1 MPGLGDPAMQES
13 YLNRSDSAR
22 RRRVTAFAL
31 TVLAHIL
38 IVYVLLHLAPRLTPR
53 ALERTL
59 STFQVTPPPPPP
71 PVAQAITEK
80 PTPKTTGGSQARAK
94 DPVPKAPA
102 PPAAQAPVSPLGLL
116 PGGMALF
123 DAADIGKLPQH
134 PEDRETGG
142 AGDGAG
148 KGKDSASVYGP
159 GEGPGGERLY
169 DVDWVRQPT
178 DAELSP
184 FLPAT
189 VPPGSWAIIACRM
202 VENYR
207 VENCRSL
214 AESPPGSGIARG
226 LRLASWQFRVFPPR
240 VGSKKIIGGWVRIRM
255 DFTKAAKR

>member
-1 MPGLGDPAMQES
+1 MRES
-13 YLNRSDSAR
+13 YLSRSDSTR
-22 RRRVTAFAL
+22 RRRTGALAL
-31 TVLAHIL
+31 TLLAHVLIIL
-38 IVYVLLHLAPRLTPR
+38 VLLNLSPSLTPR
-53 ALERTL
+53 VIERTL

-71 PVAQAITEK
+71 SLAQAITET

-94 DPVPKAPA
+94 NPVPKAPA
-102 PPAAQAPVSPLGLL
+102 PPAAQAPVALTGLL
-116 PGGMALF
+116 PGGMELF

-142 AGDGAG
+142 AGEGAG
-148 KGKDSASVYGP
+148 KGKNSASVYGP

-169 DVDWVRQPT
+169 DVDWVKRPT

-214 AESPPGSGIARG
+214 GESPPGSGLSRG

-255 DFTKAAKR
+255 DFTRSAAR

>member
-1 MPGLGDPAMQES
+1 MHES
-13 YLNRSDSAR
+13 YLNRSDSTR
-22 RRRVTAFAL
+22 RRRSAAFVL

-38 IVYVLLHLAPRLTPR
+38 IIWVLLNLSPSLTPR
-53 ALERTL
+53 ILERTL
-59 STFQVTPPPPPP
+59 STFQVAPPPPPP
-71 PVAQAITEK
+71 QLAQAITEK
-80 PTPKTTGGSQARAK
+80 PTPKKTGGSQARAK

-102 PPAAQAPVSPLGLL
+102 PPAAQAPVSPFGLL
-116 PGGMALF
+116 PGGAALF

-142 AGDGAG
+142 SGDGAG

-169 DVDWVRQPT
+169 DVDWVKRPT

-184 FLPAT
+184 FLPAS

-202 VENYR
+202 VEGYR

-214 AESPPGSGIARG
+214 GESPPGSGLARG
-226 LRLASWQFRVFPPR
+226 MRLASWQFRVFPPR
-240 VGSKKIIGGWVRIRM
+240 VGTKKIIGGWVRIRM
-255 DFTKAAKR
+255 DFTKSAKP